1 VTLIRK
7 TALIVALFTVANIAF
22 GYAIKRNWIDSAF
35 EDFEKRAAN
44 RRLQQIAEAIERE
57 FEDVGAMVYEFSNW
71 DATYDYVVSGD
82 PAYHDEN
89 LTLDVLEHSDFDWI
103 TFLNTS
109 GRVVSGPIYDI
120 PARQLITAPE
130 IPQDQ
135 WDPSHPLLTGS
146 VEEDPTAGL
155 LVTRDGPMVVASR
168 HVLTSRGTGPA
179 RGRVILGRRLDAEL
193 MRELGEVVGEELHLW
208 LATDSELPETAR
220 TALLLRNGDPRKEA
234 INLETDELEI
244 FRQFDD
250 LYGES
255 AIVIGANLPREIVQ
269 SASYIGGLCVLWVF
283 LQGGVLLFIIMVP
296 LHRAIIAPLG
306 VLSRQL
312 SVFRKTSDLDL
323 KLDTET
329 AGEIGEISREFGKM
343 LRQLEEEIAE
353 RRKGEEALRRAAAV
367 FRTATESIVIADSN
381 GIILDVNSAFSA
393 TTGFSHTDVI
403 DRDAEMLVAKRD
415 GAGLFRSIIDEV
427 VRVGKWEG
435 EIWIRHKAGKSIP
448 VWISVGC
455 TVDEQDQVDRFV
467 VVFNDMTERKK
478 SEAVISHQANY
489 DMLTKLPN
497 RYLFKDRLRRAL
509 RRAKREGTS
518 VGLLFLDLDEF
529 KKINDTLGHAA
540 GDEAL
545 RDAATRINRT
555 LRDADTAARL
565 GGDEF
570 AVILPEIESGLD
582 VEGIAQ
588 RIRIKRK

>member
-250 LYGES
+250 H
-255 AIVIGANLPREIVQ
+255 GAPAPRNHCAARRALAPTECLPQNQRSRSEAGYRDGGRDRRDQPRIREDAAPV
-269 SASYIGGLCVLWVF
+269 GG
-283 LQGGVLLFIIMVP
+283 G
-296 LHRAIIAPLG
+296 
-306 VLSRQL
+306 
-312 SVFRKTSDLDL
+312 D
-323 KLDTET
+323 
-329 AGEIGEISREFGKM
+329 
-343 LRQLEEEIAE
+343 
-353 RRKGEEALRRAAAV
+353 RRAAQ
-367 FRTATESIVIADSN
+367 
-381 GIILDVNSAFSA
+381 G
-393 TTGFSHTDVI
+393 
-403 DRDAEMLVAKRD
+403 
-415 GAGLFRSIIDEV
+415 
-427 VRVGKWEG
+427 
-435 EIWIRHKAGKSIP
+435 
-448 VWISVGC
+448 
-455 TVDEQDQVDRFV
+455 
-467 VVFNDMTERKK
+467 
-478 SEAVISHQANY
+478 
-489 DMLTKLPN
+489 
-497 RYLFKDRLRRAL
+497 RRGSPSG
-509 RRAKREGTS
+509 R
-518 VGLLFLDLDEF
+518 
-529 KKINDTLGHAA
+529 
-540 GDEAL
+540 
-545 RDAATRINRT
+545 
-555 LRDADTAARL
+555 
-565 GGDEF
+565 
-570 AVILPEIESGLD
+570 SGL
-582 VEGIAQ
+582 Q
-588 RIRIKRK
+588 NRHRIHRDR